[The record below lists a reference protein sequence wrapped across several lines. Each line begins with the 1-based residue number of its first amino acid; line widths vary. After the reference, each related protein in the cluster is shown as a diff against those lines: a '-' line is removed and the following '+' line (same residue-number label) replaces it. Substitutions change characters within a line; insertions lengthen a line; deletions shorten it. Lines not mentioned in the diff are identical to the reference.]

1 MAKFLRW
8 TTFLVIFSLFIIS
21 SNKHLETPMKI
32 QQERISILEKAK
44 NSTDPAILKQAE
56 MVRIDIEKEYRD
68 YKESEVAKKE
78 LYEILQYA
86 WRLVSVI
93 VLVLTIGFLS
103 NHVNR
108 FR

>member
-8 TTFLVIFSLFIIS
+8 MTFLVIFSLFII

-32 QQERISILEKAK
+32 QQERISILEKAQ

-78 LYEILQYA
+78 LYEILQSA